1 MTTAFDG
8 RLKNSHLAM
17 KERIMVR
24 LGFYK
29 VKKTYKRKV
38 RECEE
43 VTLHFPKELH
53 EFLRCLRNHQLA
65 IRANREGKIAHV
77 KLIDKDD
84 Q

>member
-1 MTTAFDG
+1 
-8 RLKNSHLAM
+8 
-17 KERIMVR
+17 MVK

-38 RECEE
+38 REYEE

-53 EFLRCLRNHQLA
+53 EFLRCLRNRQLE
-65 IRANREGKIAHV
+65 IKANREGKTTHIM
-77 KLIDKDD
+77 LIDNND